1 MASGAL
7 RPRIDHLPPRR
18 ANARCSFRVD
28 AHKRPSQGG
37 CRICRQPPCEGKICR
52 STRSQRPDVCLVPS
66 NTSEGS
72 AWSTRPSRTRYRL
85 NPPRLYKKERLSAIR
100 HRLERQPAARPQ
112 AIAHRHSRSSPGEHN
127 WDFTRLVGIDHQDHA
142 DDRAVPVCVYL
153 ADIPHQDDVVM
164 MPWSSHPASSPRP
177 SRQPFWGA
185 PSADSMIFYPN
196 LACQSALRLIETMNE
211 NILAVH
217 RQYQ

>member
-1 MASGAL
+1 MSAPHRAVVASADNRPVRGKSADQQGRKGQTCASCHQIPL
-7 RPRIDHLPPRR
+7 RD
-18 ANARCSFRVD
+18 
-28 AHKRPSQGG
+28 
-37 CRICRQPPCEGKICR
+37 QPGPLG
-52 STRSQRPDVCLVPS
+52 
-66 NTSEGS
+66 
-72 AWSTRPSRTRYRL
+72 PSRTRYRL
-85 NPPRLYKKERLSAIR
+85 NPSCLYKKERLSAIG
-100 HRLERQPAARPQ
+100 HRLERQPAAGPQ

-164 MPWSSHPASSPRP
+164 MPWNSHPASSARP
-177 SRQPFWGA
+177 SRQPFWGV
-185 PSADSMIFYPN
+185 PSADCMIFYPS